1 MPEFDKFATDYK
13 EVLDASVALSGES
26 GEYFAQ
32 VKARYVATIIP
43 KDFNGKL
50 LDYGCGV
57 GTLSNCLQVL
67 LPEAHLN
74 GFDVSAESITTI
86 NCNLASRGL
95 FTNDSAK
102 LGAGYNVIILSNVLH
117 HIDPP
122 DRSSTIQE
130 LKARL
135 CGDGLLIVFEH
146 NPINPLTRWVVRNSP
161 LDENAILLY
170 RGEVLTLLS
179 SIEMSVLRTS
189 YLLFFPRVLS
199 SMRFLEDYLQWCPLG
214 AQYAVVARQ
223 GRC

>member
-1 MPEFDKFATDYK
+1 MSWRDYWNSDTPIYVNERHRQLHYRRIATD
-13 EVLDASVALSGES
+13 LVALIDEICP
-26 GEYFAQ
+26 Q
-32 VKARYVATIIP
+32 
-43 KDFNGKL
+43 GKPVV

-57 GTLSNCLQVL
+57 GTLSNCLQGL
-67 LPEAHLN
+67 LPKAHLN

-95 FTNDSAK
+95 FTNDSAQ

-122 DRSSTIQE
+122 NRSGTIQE

-146 NPINPLTRWVVRNSP
+146 NPINPVTQWVVRNSP

-189 YLLFFPRVLS
+189 YLFFFPRVLS
-199 SMRFLEDYLQWCPLG
+199 SMRFLEDHLQWCPLG